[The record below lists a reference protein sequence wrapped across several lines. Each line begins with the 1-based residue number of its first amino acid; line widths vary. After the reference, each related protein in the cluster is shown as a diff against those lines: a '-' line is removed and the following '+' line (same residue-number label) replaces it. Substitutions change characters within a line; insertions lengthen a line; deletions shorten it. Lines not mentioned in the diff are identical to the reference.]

1 MNTTSFRVFGLLT
14 VLALLTQGCNLPGG
28 APTQA
33 AATPPQEAL
42 AIATSTPLPPTV
54 MPPPPTET
62 PTETPSPAPTDTE
75 TPTLEPSITPTEAPP
90 IGEVVKESNCRIGPS
105 GGYSLVATYQPGK
118 ILNIIARDLGG
129 GFVFVQNPEK
139 PEEQCYILEN
149 NIKIS
154 GQIAA
159 LPQITPP
166 PSPTAS
172 PNFTVEFRKFDTCK
186 DRYFA
191 DFIVVNTGSV
201 QFRSAYVKVTD
212 QRQNKFV
219 EKSMLAF
226 DLMEQCIVA
235 RNISP
240 LLPGG
245 TGYVQSDY
253 YKWDPRPNKQT
264 AIIMLCTEQ
273 GLKGACVT
281 KTLEFR
287 NK

>member
-1 MNTTSFRVFGLLT
+1 MKTTHLRMVSLLAVFVLLM
-14 VLALLTQGCNLPGG
+14 QGCHLPGG
-28 APTQA
+28 APPQT
-33 AATPPQEAL
+33 AATATQEA
-42 AIATSTPLPPTV
+42 AEVATSTPLPPTET
-54 MPPPPTET
+54 PPPPTET
-62 PTETPSPAPTDTE
+62 HTPTPAATE
-75 TPTLEPSITPTEAPP
+75 TPTLEPSATPTEVPP
-90 IGEVVKESNCRIGPS
+90 VAEVARESNCRIGPA
-105 GGYSLVATYQPGK
+105 GGYDLVATYQAGK

-129 GFVFVQNPEK
+129 GFVFVQNPDR

-154 GQIAA
+154 GGIAA

-166 PSPTAS
+166 PSPTAA

-245 TGYVQSDY
+245 TGYAQSDY

-281 KTLEFR
+281 KVLEFR
-287 NK
+287 GK

>member
-1 MNTTSFRVFGLLT
+1 MKTTPLRMVGLISIFILF
-14 VLALLTQGCNLPGG
+14 AQSCNLPGG
-28 APTQA
+28 APTEQP
-33 AATPPQEAL
+33 ATSTQEIVAV
-42 AIATSTPLPPTV
+42 ATSTPLPPTET
-54 MPPPPTET
+54 PPPPAETLMPTPAATET
-62 PTETPSPAPTDTE
+62 PTP
-75 TPTLEPSITPTEAPP
+75 EPSATPTEVPP
-90 IGEVVKESNCRIGPS
+90 VAEVARESNCRIGPA
-105 GGYSLVATYQPGK
+105 GGYDLVATYQAGK

-129 GFVFVQNPEK
+129 GFVFVQNPDR
-139 PEEQCYILEN
+139 PEEQCYILGN

-154 GQIAA
+154 GEIAA

-166 PSPTAS
+166 PSPTAA

-191 DFIVVNTGSV
+191 DFLVVNTGSV

-212 QRQNKFV
+212 QKQNKFV
-219 EKSMLAF
+219 EKSTLAF

-281 KTLEFR
+281 KVLEFR
-287 NK
+287 NR

>member
-1 MNTTSFRVFGLLT
+1 MKTTHLRLVSLFAVF
-14 VLALLTQGCNLPGG
+14 ALFMQGCNLPGG
-28 APTQA
+28 VPTQT
-33 AATPPQEAL
+33 AATPIPEVMEV
-42 AIATSTPLPPTV
+42 ATSTPLPPTET
-54 MPPPPTET
+54 PPPPTET
-62 PTETPSPAPTDTE
+62 RTPTPAATE
-75 TPTLEPSITPTEAPP
+75 TPTLEPSATPTEVPP
-90 IGEVVKESNCRIGPS
+90 VAEVARESNCRIGPA
-105 GGYSLVATYQPGK
+105 GGYDLVATYQVGK
-118 ILNIIARDLGG
+118 ILNVIARDLGG
-129 GFVFVQNPEK
+129 GFVFVQNPDR

-154 GQIAA
+154 GEIAA
-159 LPQITPP
+159 LSQITPP
-166 PSPTAS
+166 PSPTAA

-212 QRQNKFV
+212 QKQNKFV

-264 AIIMLCTEQ
+264 AIIMLCTDQ
-273 GLKGACVT
+273 GLKGDCVT

>member
-1 MNTTSFRVFGLLT
+1 MKTISFHVFGLLA
-14 VLALLTQGCNLPGG
+14 LFALLAQGCNLPGD
-28 APTQA
+28 APNQA
-33 AATPPQEAL
+33 AAPPPQETL
-42 AIATSTPLPPTV
+42 EIATSTPLPPTATL
-54 MPPPPTET
+54 PPPTET
-62 PTETPSPAPTDTE
+62 LTPSPAATE
-75 TPTLEPSITPTEAPP
+75 TPTLEPSATPTEVPP
-90 IGEVVKESNCRIGPS
+90 VAEVARESNCRIGPA
-105 GGYSLVATYQPGK
+105 GGYDLVATYQAGK

-129 GFVFVQNPEK
+129 GFVFVQNPDK
-139 PEEQCYILEN
+139 PEEQCYILES

-154 GQIAA
+154 GEIAA

-166 PSPTAS
+166 PSPTAA

-212 QRQNKFV
+212 QKQNKFV

-245 TGYVQSDY
+245 SGYVQSDY

-273 GLKGACVT
+273 GLKGTCVT
-281 KTLEFR
+281 KTLEFKNR
-287 NK
+287 